1 MNALFARMPRPLVTC
16 VLKVSLLAALAGI
29 SLSAVAE
36 TRVDDAWVRAT
47 VAGQPS
53 SGAFMRITA
62 DTDSTLVS
70 VTSPVAKDVQIHEMS
85 MTNDV
90 MRMGPVDAVPL
101 PAGKTVA
108 LDPEGYHVMLM
119 GLNGQIKEGDQVPL
133 TLSVKNAKGET
144 EIVNVSAPARAAT
157 AAMDMSH
164 DHGMTH

>member
-1 MNALFARMPRPLVTC
+1 MNTVFAAVSRSLVSRTLG
-16 VLKVSLLAALAGI
+16 VALLAGV
-29 SLSAVAE
+29 SLSAVAQ
-36 TRVDDAWVRAT
+36 TRVEDPWVRAT
-47 VAGQPS
+47 VAGQAS

-62 DTDSTLVS
+62 DTDSTLLS

-108 LDPEGYHVMLM
+108 LDPDGYHVMLM

-133 TLSVKNAKGET
+133 TLTVKNAKGET
-144 EIVNVSAPARAAT
+144 EVLNVSAPAR

>member
-1 MNALFARMPRPLVTC
+1 MNTVFAAVSRSLVSRTLG
-16 VLKVSLLAALAGI
+16 VALLAGV
-29 SLSAVAE
+29 SLSAVAQ
-36 TRVDDAWVRAT
+36 TRVEDPWVRAT

-62 DTDSTLVS
+62 DTDSTLLS

-108 LDPEGYHVMLM
+108 LDPDGYHVMLM

-133 TLSVKNAKGET
+133 TLTVKNAKGET
-144 EIVNVSAPARAAT
+144 EVLNVSAPARS
-157 AAMDMSH
+157 AMDMSH